1 LAREDLLARTF
12 VQLADAWVDDGDL
25 GHVSQ
30 MVIHRCIELFST
42 SAAGILLSDAD
53 GHLRVAASSSQQM
66 QRAQLYELRVGE
78 GPCIDCYRTGLHVS
92 APTLEDSR
100 ARWPRF
106 APVGLAAGFR
116 SVNAVPV
123 RVRDQVI
130 GSLNLF
136 GTEVGT
142 LNDPDLLA
150 AQALAQATA
159 FTILRQRLTAA
170 AAVDGQFRL
179 VGDDQLVV
187 EQAKGVLAGRAG
199 IGIDEARQRIERYAH
214 HHGLELAAVC
224 QEIVAGTLS
233 LLTFPETHAQRHH
246 RG

>member
-78 GPCIDCYRTGLHVS
+78 GPCIDCYRTGLHV
-92 APTLEDSR
+92 R
-100 ARWPRF
+100 
-106 APVGLAAGFR
+106 LAAGFR